1 MSNHK
6 TESEIEIKTYDID
19 VAGHVNNIVYIRWI
33 EDLRSRLLG
42 SCYSMDELLE
52 KNLYPVVTSTEI
64 RYRSQLKLSDRLKGV
79 IWIESIR
86 HGLMQLKVIFQRDD
100 EVIATAEQNCV
111 LMNLETGRM
120 NKKAIEVYL

>member
-1 MSNHK
+1 LSDHK

-33 EDLRSRLLG
+33 EDLRSELLG

-52 KNLYPVVTSTEI
+52 KNLYPVVTSTNI
-64 RYRSQLKLSDRLKGV
+64 RYRSQLKLSDRLKGIMWV
-79 IWIESIR
+79 DSVK

-100 EVIATAEQNCV
+100 ETIATAEQNCV
-111 LMNLETGRM
+111 LMDLETGKM
-120 NKKAIEVYL
+120 NRKAMEVYS